1 MKESYF
7 TKENIGERAE
17 LLLNRFR
24 KSKKHKDIA
33 YSPEYSALI
42 VMDMQGYFLN
52 PESHAYIPASRAIIA
67 NIQALIES
75 YKRANLSV
83 IFTRHINTQLNA
95 GLMSE
100 WWDDVITE
108 NNGLS
113 EIIPELEL
121 SNSVVIEKT
130 QYDAFYKTNLEE
142 LLNNHNV
149 KQVVITGVMTHLCCE
164 TTVRSAF
171 VRGFKP
177 FMPIDATATYNE
189 DFHKATLINLFH
201 GFTSPVVTRELL
213 ESREKHIES

>member
-7 TKENIGERAE
+7 TKENIRERAE
-17 LLLNRFR
+17 LLLNQFR

-33 YSPEYSALI
+33 YSPELSALI

-75 YKRANLSV
+75 YKRANLPV
-83 IFTRHINTQLNA
+83 IFTRHINTRLNA

-121 SNSVVIEKT
+121 TNSVVIEKT

-189 DFHKATLINLFH
+189 EFHKATFKNLSH

-213 ESREKHIES
+213 EFREKHS